1 MHETVGDK
9 RHAARAKKAFRD
21 SSGDK
26 RMDNRHSQALHHAAA
41 CGDQHIVELL
51 VAAGADTQAMDADL
65 RTAVDMAGS
74 VAQSPSL
81 MHEYDSG
88 MLGIAGG
95 CVRGPRCRCWGTQP
109 K

>member
-51 VAAGADTQAMDADL
+51 VVSPQWKQSSLQRRHSASAPAGRWRRHASHGC
-65 RTAVDMAGS
+65 R
-74 VAQSPSL
+74 SP
-81 MHEYDSG
+81 D
-88 MLGIAGG
+88 
-95 CVRGPRCRCWGTQP
+95 RCRYGRLCRAIAVSDA
-109 K
+109 